1 MPEPW
6 VHPIGGEYSETLAWL
21 TDVLQA
27 GSTGATQHRRLRE
40 APRTVLAFA
49 SQASGDAWRRL
60 VLELRRRAAQ
70 AWDVPLAYDERALT
84 ASASIGATS
93 LAVVV
98 AGARFVAGGR
108 ALLTSPD
115 LGAWEAVEIDTV
127 GTSTLTLADPTAQA
141 WPAGTRVV
149 PLRAARLD
157 PMPAVQWFTADD
169 GADLP
174 LSWRL
179 EDLLEETPA
188 TPATTYRGYPVFDLP
203 PVWTADPEASPGR
216 LLATLDND
224 FGPPAQADL
233 AEVSLDRMVHQHV
246 TESEAGAQ
254 ALRAWLYLLAGRW
267 GAAWV
272 PSWTQDLRLVAN
284 VSNGAT
290 TIDVAGPLLS
300 GHALPENLRDI
311 RIELHGGT
319 VLHRRI
325 NSVAAPSATV
335 DRLTLDSAITTG
347 FALSAVRTISWLRL
361 CTQAADQNTLNYWAP
376 GVIQT
381 ELAWQGLAHAL

>member
-1 MPEPW
+1 MSDPW
-6 VHPIGGEYSETLAWL
+6 VHPVGGEYSETLAWL

-27 GSTGATQHRRLRE
+27 GSTGVTQHRRLRQ
-40 APRTVLAFA
+40 APRTLVAFA

-60 VLELRRRAAQ
+60 VMELRRRAGE

-93 LAVVV
+93 LALDV

-115 LGAWEAVEIDTV
+115 LGAWESVTVDTV
-127 GTSTLTLADPTAQA
+127 GTSSLTLADPTVAA

-149 PLRAARLD
+149 PVRAARLD
-157 PMPAVQWFTADD
+157 PMPQVQWFTGDD
-169 GADLP
+169 GAGLP
-174 LSWRL
+174 LTWRL

-188 TPATTYRGYPVFDLP
+188 TPGTTYRGFPVFDRP
-203 PVWTADPEASPGR
+203 PVWAADPEASPGR
-216 LLATLDND
+216 MLASLDND

-233 AEVSLDRMVHQHV
+233 AEVSLDRLVHLHV
-246 TESEAGAQ
+246 TEGEADAQ

-272 PSWTQDLRLVAN
+272 PSWTQDLRLVAD

-300 GHALPENLRDI
+300 GHALPANLRDI

-325 NSVAAPSATV
+325 SSVAAPSAAV
-335 DRLTLDSAITTG
+335 DRLTLDSAIATG
-347 FALSAVRTISWLRL
+347 FTLATVRSISWLRL

-381 ELAWQGLAHAL
+381 EIAWQGLAHAL